1 GEQGAGLPGSQTRP
15 RPGPLRRTSLARFSS
30 SCHPLHCGL
39 RVPGRRTEPFF
50 PLRSRRPLG
59 LTQSRNTAAILP
71 SGLARFA
78 RNGITRGR
86 LQPCAKPL
94 PAYCSDN
101 CRVVLFVELH
111 FYNIVVLGDDRVGM
125 MIAAYRMAEEGWTP
139 DDAMKEMQAFGF
151 TASHH
156 LICPCL
162 AHYEN
167 SFPRRYQNNPE
178 FRSLQ

>member
-1 GEQGAGLPGSQTRP
+1 
-15 RPGPLRRTSLARFSS
+15 
-30 SCHPLHCGL
+30 
-39 RVPGRRTEPFF
+39 RTEPFF

-111 FYNIVVLGDDRVGM
+111 FYNIVVL
-125 MIAAYRMAEEGWTP
+125 AEFSE
-139 DDAMKEMQAFGF
+139 FGPNF
-151 TASHH
+151 KIHRKIT
-156 LICPCL
+156 
-162 AHYEN
+162 YFEN
-167 SFPRRYQNNPE
+167 LPVEVSV
-178 FRSLQ
+178 